1 LRAEAKVEGVYGFAS
16 GAQSD
21 LTTSPEVA
29 QRMLRFL
36 PDLAEDDPVSFYLRP
51 PDLEL
56 KHAFA
61 DWVCAPDRRTHETF
75 AAFEIVLER
84 LKALLEG

>member
-1 LRAEAKVEGVYGFAS
+1 MAAGAYGFAP

-21 LTTSPEVA
+21 LTTNPQVA
-29 QRMLRFL
+29 QRMLQIL
-36 PDLAEDDPVSFYLRP
+36 PGLAGDDPASFYLRP
-51 PDLEL
+51 PDPEL

-61 DWVCAPDRRTHETF
+61 EWVCAPQRRTRETF

-84 LKALLEG
+84 LRALLEGK